1 MLRHVFVI
9 TVAMCSGSAENL
21 EVQRNQEILTG
32 FILSWLEVT
41 DVVVFFLYIYILLLF
56 LYFFFLKRR
65 YHPVERRISIPDPGW
80 KPTPFS
86 VLGKKL
92 HAATGAA
99 KVNKLRADYLW
110 SLTHL

>member
-1 MLRHVFVI
+1 ML
-9 TVAMCSGSAENL
+9 
-21 EVQRNQEILTG
+21 
-32 FILSWLEVT
+32 LS
-41 DVVVFFLYIYILLLF
+41 FFYIYIYYYYF
-56 LYFFFLKRR
+56 YFFFFLKRR